1 MVVVASCFHRED
13 VNDDRVKELM
23 ELIRTKHDFS
33 DHVWAFEETAEVSLD
48 LDDEAAVNAGAE
60 ESDEDFHTPNG
71 STSVG
76 VSSKKSKKRLP
87 DRGMEKRKHKVLST
101 EPKQPVLSDDM
112 KAWSELKGSRKDA
125 RVELKDSGNDGQPTP
140 TKPSMSQP
148 ELRSPADGNF
158 SEADD
163 IFREMGTQGVERLSQ
178 PSYVQRF
185 DPSQTSKEDDWWT
198 PMTSVRG
205 SKAKRSKGSTAP
217 PPSQWKKWKG
227 KGSTP
232 QLLDN
237 PLPDSSPQSSL
248 CYLSEESWTGFMEWC
263 MNPIAVKIGPSFF
276 NLAVAT
282 RIICSPEW
290 LGNEEMDSIMF
301 IWRVNTSFKRWTPTR
316 VAFMPSIFCLQMDT
330 EFNKGKLPA
339 HGRTD
344 QVWGVDIDRLYFP
357 QFVNGNHW
365 IAVCINII
373 ERKVENFD
381 CNRVRNRQYVEK
393 FAALIPRIVKAVA
406 PPESK
411 KQLLVSPYS
420 IVDVPMK
427 ARLNKSYADCGAYAL
442 KHLQGHLLGLD
453 LGIVDDEIIQGCRQK
468 IAVDLWEASH
478 DPILAQV
485 MTQYVPSPWD
495 KPGVF
500 DLSEDD

>member
-23 ELIRTKHDFS
+23 ELIRTKHDLS
-33 DHVWAFEETAEVSLD
+33 DHVWAFEETAEFSLD
-48 LDDEAAVNAGAE
+48 LDDEAAVNAGAA

-87 DRGMEKRKHKVLST
+87 DRGMEKRKHKVFST
-101 EPKQPVLSDDM
+101 EPKQPVLNDDM
-112 KAWSELKGSRKDA
+112 KALVKELFEQNFNAMELRLQKQMDEKFETLQSELKGSRKDA

-140 TKPSMSQP
+140 TKPSTSQP
-148 ELRSPADGNF
+148 ELRRSTRGEASHSPADGNF

-178 PSYVQRF
+178 PSYVQGF

-205 SKAKRSKGSTAP
+205 SKAKQSK
-217 PPSQWKKWKG
+217 
-227 KGSTP
+227 
-232 QLLDN
+232 
-237 PLPDSSPQSSL
+237 
-248 CYLSEESWTGFMEWC
+248 
-263 MNPIAVKIGPSFF
+263 AVKIGPSFF

-290 LGNEEMDSIMF
+290 LGNEEMVSIMF

-330 EFNKGKLPA
+330 EFNKFVLNKKAYELHEFLISYGRGELPA

-357 QFVNGNHW
+357 QFVNGS
-365 IAVCINII
+365 
-373 ERKVENFD
+373 R
-381 CNRVRNRQYVEK
+381 RGRNRQYVEK
-393 FAALIPRIVKAVA
+393 FAALIPWIVKAVA

-420 IVDVPMK
+420 IVDVPMT
-427 ARLNKSYADCGAYAL
+427 ARLNKSCADCGAYAL
-442 KHLQGHLLGLD
+442 KHLQCHLLGLD

-500 DLSEDD
+500 DLSEDDLL